1 VVARIVWRNYQANIW
16 RIPTDRKETVPL
28 TALVAAI
35 VLGALLTITLVIA
48 PGVFLISILAV
59 GMLVVAL
66 ILCRPLRGYPRR
78 VR

>member
-1 VVARIVWRNYQANIW
+1 MAMEQPR
-16 RIPTDRKETVPL
+16 PL

-48 PGVFLISILAV
+48 PGVFLISILTV
-59 GMLVVAL
+59 GVLVVAL

>member
-1 VVARIVWRNYQANIW
+1 MAMEQPR
-16 RIPTDRKETVPL
+16 PL

-35 VLGALLTITLVIA
+35 VLGELLTITLVIA
-48 PGVFLISILAV
+48 PGVVLISITV
-59 GMLVVAL
+59 GVLVVAL